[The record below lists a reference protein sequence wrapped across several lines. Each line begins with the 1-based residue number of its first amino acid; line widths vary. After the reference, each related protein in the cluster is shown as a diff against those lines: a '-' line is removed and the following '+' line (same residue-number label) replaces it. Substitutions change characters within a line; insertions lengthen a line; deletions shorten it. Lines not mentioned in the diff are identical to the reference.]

1 MTSNNDVR
9 ASWPGLNVE
18 AAVTCASIVAL
29 WTVNDPM
36 GPWRM
41 MGCLFNIYLS
51 PILSIHLERL
61 AKDRVQWL
69 LKEEI
74 IVLLANTLC
83 DEVLDALEGVTD

>member
-1 MTSNNDVR
+1 MASNNDVR

-18 AAVTCASIVAL
+18 AAVARASVVAL

-36 GPWRM
+36 GPWRV
-41 MGCLFNIYLS
+41 MGCLFNVYLS
-51 PILSIHLERL
+51 TILSIHLERL
-61 AKDRVQWL
+61 AKNGVQWL

-83 DEVLDALEGVTD
+83 DEVLDAL